1 MKISAKLPQFG
12 KETVLLIVT
21 GQLGAAFYLA
31 RNGELTKAASFE
43 LRKPKYSDHEGKFL
57 RRGRGKIFA
66 AGAVYEF
73 DKQGMI
79 KEFLRELEGRT
90 KVLMT
95 KYKVTASYLYAPAHL
110 IQQIKT
116 KITKILGSSYVMSF
130 RGNYHNCH
138 PFELLEMIGAR
149 KARRAVRQR
158 VAPTNR
164 EVIKILRRQ

>member
-1 MKISAKLPQFG
+1 
-12 KETVLLIVT
+12 
-21 GQLGAAFYLA
+21 
-31 RNGELTKAASFE
+31 
-43 LRKPKYSDHEGKFL
+43 
-57 RRGRGKIFA
+57 
-66 AGAVYEF
+66 
-73 DKQGMI
+73 MI
-79 KEFLRELEGRT
+79 KEFLRELEGQIKT
-90 KVLMT
+90 LMS

-110 IQQIKT
+110 MRQIKAR
-116 KITKILGSSYVMSF
+116 IAKILGDSYRMSF